1 MKPDKP
7 SDRRQARLRNWFLA
21 GIAALTGL
29 VALIIVLVALLAGL
43 WLDSLLG
50 QRGPATIC
58 LLVLSVP
65 ITLFVMVRVALG
77 LVRKLQTWPIALNE
91 PLSQEKEE

>member
-1 MKPDKP
+1 MTERKP
-7 SDRRQARLRNWFLA
+7 ARLKNLTLA
-21 GIAALTGL
+21 GISALTGCITL
-29 VALIIVLVALLAGL
+29 VVVLIALLAGL

-65 ITLFVMVRVALG
+65 VSLFLMIRVALG
-77 LVRKLQTWPIALNE
+77 LINRIQPGALSGQSGV
-91 PLSQEKEE
+91 PTSAEKED